1 MARPSSAV
9 LLLAGVLLL
18 AIAPSLVTPLNCT
31 LNFLFTVEK
40 RLLNEHVWND
50 FFRSASSKALYRVFL
65 HNSVEGGVPP
75 SHFESRPVPP
85 VAAVLPG
92 CSPQTSA
99 ILQLLSASTRESGP
113 IDPHIVLPADSVPV
127 KPFTKAYSEFCSSW
141 KVSRIGAGSDTARP
155 RRTASSLCVAP
166 PSQWFI
172 RPTQPSVTTTVPSGP
187 TVRHDP
193 WMVLNNTDA
202 LAVLAKRTDACGDA
216 SSAIASAST
225 STGDDKAHWWFYH
238 ALRGAAVTPPAHL
251 DDEQGHCHT
260 YYAVINATAP
270 GGRPPAVTGAHV
282 APRWGIRIAPSTTV
296 RTADGAII
304 DPPLALIGDL
314 VRSPNFFFARG
325 FRGHHHI
332 VGAAQ
337 NYTLSEAFHVL
348 QVFGHAPKKAHHLR
362 ERGPGDNGGLKVL
375 VVSCDDREMKDR
387 LEDNDYVSMTAVLLH
402 DYTQRHGYDFMKLT
416 GNSSFLVDRVLAKYR
431 DRFFG
436 RYDGIGEHKYGPS
449 AFHPGLLH
457 FRASSWAKIPH
468 VWHAVSEYGE
478 HYDYV
483 WYMDSDAAIN
493 PAFRNRSL
501 HDMLT
506 HWQRQTDNTSALAA
520 AAGQRPGAIQSRDV
534 LGQVYWGQRDVRSAD
549 LLFFSNFPWR
559 DDLPCAGIFLCRP
572 RRAEP
577 ILREWWDYSLESRNR
592 ADFMEQDAMWFMLQA
607 GEWGRGRGSHGTA
620 RGVVSD
626 VIHDLTLPRL
636 FPCLSST
643 LPVSRCR
650 RRRRRP
656 VVRLPHQQDQ
666 HGAHFRTRVPFRVVW
681 PQLALARP
689 YPQLPPKPP
698 RVFPANAE
706 DDRCE

>member
-1 MARPSSAV
+1 MDAAAAARSIYLRGPAALMAFMMRAAV
-9 LLLAGVLLL
+9 LLLS
-18 AIAPSLVTPLNCT
+18 ISPSIMSPLNCT
-31 LNFLFTVEK
+31 LNFLFVVEK

-50 FFRSASSKALYRVFL
+50 FFRAASSKSLYRVFL
-65 HNSVEGGVPP
+65 HSSTDGGAPP
-75 SHFESRPVPP
+75 SHFESHAVPP
-85 VAAVLPG
+85 AAALPG
-92 CSPQTSA
+92 CSAQTSA
-99 ILQLLSASTRESGP
+99 ILQLLAASTRESGP
-113 IDPHIVLPADSVPV
+113 VDPHIVLPADSIPV
-127 KPFTKAYSEFCSSW
+127 KPFTKVYGEFCTSW
-141 KVSRIGAGSDTARP
+141 KVSRLGVGDAAARP
-155 RRTASSLCVAP
+155 RRATSSFCIAP
-166 PSQWFI
+166 PSHWFT
-172 RPTQPSVTTTVPSGP
+172 RTAPTSTTTSSSTAATGP

-202 LAVLAKRTDACGDA
+202 QTVLAKRADACGDA
-216 SSAIASAST
+216 STTGTSANTNAGAGT
-225 STGDDKAHWWFYH
+225 GGDDRAQWWFYH
-238 ALRGAAVTPPAHL
+238 AVHGGAPPPPPAHV
-251 DDEQGHCHT
+251 DQEQGNCHT
-260 YYAVINATAP
+260 YYAVVNATAL
-270 GGRPPAVTGAHV
+270 GMRPLAVTGAHV
-282 APRWGIRIAPSTTV
+282 APRWGIRISPSTTI
-296 RTADGAII
+296 RTGDGAII

-325 FRGHHHI
+325 FRGHHAI

-337 NYTLSEAFHVL
+337 NYSLSEAFHVL
-348 QVFGHAPKKAHHLR
+348 QVFGHTPKKTHHHR

-431 DRFFG
+431 DRFSG

-493 PAFRNRSL
+493 PVFRNRSL

-506 HWQRQTDNTSALAA
+506 HWQRQTDNATALAA
-520 AAGQRPGAIQSRDV
+520 AMGQRPGTVQSRDV
-534 LGQVYWGQRDVRSAD
+534 LGQVYWGQRDVRAAD

-607 GEWGRGRGSHGTA
+607 GEEM
-620 RGVVSD
+620 
-626 VIHDLTLPRL
+626 
-636 FPCLSST
+636 
-643 LPVSRCR
+643 
-650 RRRRRP
+650 
-656 VVRLPHQQDQ
+656 
-666 HGAHFRTRVPFRVVW
+666 RTDK
-681 PQLALARP
+681 Q
-689 YPQLPPKPP
+689 
-698 RVFPANAE
+698 NS
-706 DDRCE
+706 